1 MRIKFVL
8 AVSLVS
14 GACNQPALLG
24 AAPDAHRSGSDE
36 PPLADAA
43 IDPIDAPVAIDAPAA
58 VVGCATA
65 PVIEGSGAVTSWT
78 RQTGTI
84 TVNYYGDGNYNVDIT
99 NFDQVWDPIVPTSPW
114 PGRYGQLADIP
125 LTINKYVSAEL
136 TVPVG
141 YFETQT
147 QPLYGNYSVG
157 ESNASARV
165 SMTISEHCGD
175 FGQLAPTT
183 IVPTCIKNGIAPDGA
198 LRWTGGAGATGCVLE
213 EGKTYY
219 LNIID
224 ADISSFPATT
234 SLTKLCQNDVCTT
247 PILNGYGTWTNPGS

>member
-1 MRIKFVL
+1 MRTNFVVI
-8 AVSLVS
+8 VSLA
-14 GACNQPALLG
+14 ACTPRL
-24 AAPDAHRSGSDE
+24 AANDGERPDAATVVPSS
-36 PPLADAA
+36 
-43 IDPIDAPVAIDAPAA
+43 DAPVALSSDASLAPDAAAA

-65 PVIEGSGAVTSWT
+65 PVIEGSGQVASWT

-99 NFDQVWDPIVPTSPW
+99 NFDQVWDPIVPTAPW

-125 LTINKYVSAEL
+125 LTIDKYVSAEF
-136 TVPVG
+136 TVPAG
-141 YFETQT
+141 YFETQA

-183 IVPTCIKNGIAPDGA
+183 IVPTCIKNALAPDGV
-198 LRWTGGAGATGCVLE
+198 LRWTGGSGATGCVLE

-234 SLTKLCQNDVCTT
+234 TLSTKLCQNDVCTT
-247 PILNGYGTWTNPGS
+247 PILNGFGTWTNPGA

>member
-1 MRIKFVL
+1 MHTNIV
-8 AVSLVS
+8 AAIALVCVA
-14 GACNQPALLG
+14 ACN
-24 AAPDAHRSGSDE
+24 
-36 PPLADAA
+36 PPLVAAGDRADAGTAPRSDAATETAIDAA
-43 IDPIDAPVAIDAPAA
+43 ISIDAPAA
-58 VVGCATA
+58 VIGCATA
-65 PVIEGSGAVTSWT
+65 PVIEGSGQVTSWT

-99 NFDQVWDPIVPTSPW
+99 DFDQVWDPIVPTAPW

-125 LTINKYVSAEL
+125 LTIDKYVSAEF

-141 YFETQT
+141 YFETQA

-157 ESNASARV
+157 ESNASAAV
-165 SMTISEHCGD
+165 AMTISEHCGD

-183 IVPTCIKNGIAPDGA
+183 IVPACIKNELDPDGA
-198 LRWTGGAGATGCVLE
+198 LWWTGGAGATGCVLE

-224 ADISSFPATT
+224 ADISAFPATT
-234 SLTKLCQNDVCTT
+234 TLRTKLCQGDVCTT
-247 PILNGYGTWTNPGS
+247 PILNGFGTWTNPGA